1 MESDEIVRAK
11 AFVVPRVKKDLS
23 SKEVNLYLSKQDLE
37 RRAFAPHLTQEQ
49 YIKLGYHNYN

>member
-23 SKEVNLYLSKQDLE
+23 SNEFNLYL
-37 RRAFAPHLTQEQ
+37 
-49 YIKLGYHNYN
+49 IKKKMVGCWI